1 MDSHT
6 SLQKYLKKHSEKSKT
21 RHKQKPHERID
32 IHSIAMVKAKQYIV
46 ENEKKIKRN
55 VTYKMLQNIGIFRSL
70 SKKLLKNLA
79 NEFEPKILHKAWL

>member
-6 SLQKYLKKHSEKSKT
+6 LQKYLKQHSEKSKT

-46 ENEKKIKRN
+46 EMKRKSN
-55 VTYKMLQNIGIFRSL
+55 TQKMLQNIVYFTQKIIKKF
-70 SKKLLKNLA
+70 SK
-79 NEFEPKILHKAWL
+79 